1 MLVDQKYPTD
11 HVFLEE
17 VYSKIFREQGHSI
30 LWVMKSKQPLNKITK
45 IEWNQNKGLVLP
57 TKNNILVDYWCL
69 LWDLKKIE
77 SKIRKN
83 KFDLVYVRND
93 PLMGLFARRFS
104 KKHKMPFVFQLS
116 HLKSEETIYFAKHN
130 LYGGRLKNY
139 LVGSISKTLTEL
151 VLKKADLIFAIS
163 DQMKEYLIEKG
174 MKRNRVRTLPLGTT
188 PGAEED
194 EGKIRSIV
202 DKYNLKSG
210 KTLIYLGTLI
220 KTRDPFFLFKIIKN
234 LIKEDPEIKLLVVGE
249 GKNPEDM
256 IDYKKY
262 VEVNQLQNNVVFT
275 GRVPRKEVPSYLAAA
290 DIGISQFPPNPI
302 LKMNS
307 PIKLMEYM
315 NAGLPVVANN
325 YNPEQQNIIKASQ
338 GGFCVDYTIKDF
350 CEAILVLIKNQ
361 KKGKQM
367 GKNGQIYIRK
377 ERNYNKLAQKAEEE
391 MQYKLKKW

>member
-1 MLVDQKYPTD
+1 METSILSLGTGGARQFGQTM
-11 HVFLEE
+11 
-17 VYSKIFREQGHSI
+17 GHSI
-30 LWVMKSKQPLNKITK
+30 KDQ
-45 IEWNQNKGLVLP
+45 
-57 TKNNILVDYWCL
+57 
-69 LWDLKKIE
+69 
-77 SKIRKN
+77 
-83 KFDLVYVRND
+83 
-93 PLMGLFARRFS
+93 
-104 KKHKMPFVFQLS
+104 
-116 HLKSEETIYFAKHN
+116 
-130 LYGGRLKNY
+130 
-139 LVGSISKTLTEL
+139 TEL
-151 VLKKADLIFAIS
+151 VHAALDMGINIFDTSTHYGRSESILGNCLSSVRRDSFFVCTKWPARDETGNTILDPAKLIGSVHKSLARLQTDYIDIMLFHGIMPDEYYSIVENLYPTMTQLKS
-163 DQMKEYLIEKG
+163 Q
-174 MKRNRVRTLPLGTT
+174 
-188 PGAEED
+188 
-194 EGKIRSIV
+194 GKIRSIV